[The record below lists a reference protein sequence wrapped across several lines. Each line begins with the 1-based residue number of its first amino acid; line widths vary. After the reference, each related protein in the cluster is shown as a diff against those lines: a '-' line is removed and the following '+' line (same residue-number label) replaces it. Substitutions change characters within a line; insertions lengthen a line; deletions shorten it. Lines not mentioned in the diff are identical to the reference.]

1 MRVSRVIA
9 VIGIL
14 AVLFMQLGG
23 AALAG
28 SYDHEIFGSAPE
40 IDPSLIGSGLALLG
54 GSFLLLVE
62 RYRRRS

>member
-1 MRVSRVIA
+1 MRITRPVA
-9 VIGIL
+9 LLGIS

-23 AALAG
+23 AAFAAG
-28 SYDHEIFGSAPE
+28 FDHVIGGSAPE